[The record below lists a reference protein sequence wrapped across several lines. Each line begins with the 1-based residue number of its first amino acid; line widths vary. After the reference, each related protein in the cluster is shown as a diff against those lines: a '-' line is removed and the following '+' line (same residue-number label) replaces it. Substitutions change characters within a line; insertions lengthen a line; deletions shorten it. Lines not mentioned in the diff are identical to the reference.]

1 MSRHYQHRPL
11 QCTRRLLTPPSA
23 NSMQWAGLTVSLAAR
38 CGVSRLTVAGWVAC
52 SISAWLRVSGQ
63 GEPQVAHKACQV
75 CQYCNEREA
84 ARWAAS
90 VEGRSNLRVGRE
102 MLFSDLA
109 TVSRHQCFDSCDEP
123 IAVARCSII
132 ESSIVAIFRNIL
144 YRHKFR
150 NLEHLNYAFNC
161 KARYVDPP
169 PAVRV
174 SHETSR
180 QTNST
185 LAPASNLRIGR

>member
-63 GEPQVAHKACQV
+63 GEPLVAHKACQ
-75 CQYCNEREA
+75 
-84 ARWAAS
+84 